1 MAQYFTDFT
10 EYTTGVAPSDW
21 TQEFSSA
28 SSKVVIVDPSN
39 AANKVLKIASDSG
52 SFDRD
57 VITWDA
63 IVAGTETEDY
73 ELLAR
78 YYIDQSSGSRLWLAG
93 AVSGSD
99 GSETLYVG
107 ADRPNNDRVE
117 VVKYVSGSFSSLVE
131 NDTGYVDYTGQYA
144 WLRVRKSGTSLKLR
158 LWPDT
163 DSEPSSW
170 DIETT
175 DSSITAGGKV
185 GIGFI
190 SQGSA
195 GDFAYFDKF
204 GVGTNGDSAPNSP
217 TTGPNTPVNPSVTNL
232 LATSARLT
240 WEQG

>member
-1 MAQYFTDFT
+1 MAQYFTAFN
-10 EYTTGVAPSDW
+10 ESPTGAFPSDW
-21 TQEFSSA
+21 TQEYA
-28 SSKVVIVDPSN
+28 SVSTKSVIVDPSN

-57 VITWDA
+57 VITWDK

-78 YYIDQSSGSRLWLAG
+78 YYIDQLFGSRLWLAG

-99 GSETLYVG
+99 GSETVYVG
-107 ADRPNNDRVE
+107 VDRPNDYRVE
-117 VVKYVSGSFSSLVE
+117 VVKYVAGAFTSVAE
-131 NDTGYVDYTGQYA
+131 NTASYVDYTGQYA

-158 LWPDT
+158 RWPDT

-190 SQGSA
+190 SQESA

-217 TTGPNTPVNPSVTNL
+217 TTGPNTPINPSITNL
-232 LATSARLT
+232 QTTSARLN